1 MEFLGYAAVQTATQL
16 PTVLVL
22 VTGLVLAAVSRHR
35 LWGPSRA
42 LLLAGVVVLLVT
54 ALLNIAWLVA
64 LPQLYSSAW
73 SSLPAGT
80 VARYSAAV
88 GVVFALLHPT
98 GLGLVIAGA
107 LTGRA
112 PHAAPVG
119 LASATG
125 SVSDSRRVATRQPS
139 A

>member
-22 VTGLVLAAVSRHR
+22 VTGLALAAVSRHR
-35 LWGPSRA
+35 LRGPSRA

-64 LPQLYSSAW
+64 LPHLYSSAW

-80 VARYSAAV
+80 VSRYSAAV
-88 GVVFALLHPT
+88 GVVLALLHPT
-98 GLGLVIAGA
+98 GLGLVIGGA

-112 PHAAPVG
+112 PHAPAGVG
-119 LASATG
+119 SATG
-125 SVSDSRRVATRQPS
+125 SVSDSRRVATRQPT